1 MPNATQKAIFIGF
14 ACLMV
19 LGSLLQ
25 YLPKPTQKLPAS
37 YEGKVIKVSDGDT
50 ITIKTSQNEKIK
62 VRLTGI
68 DAPESDQPF
77 GKASK
82 EKLAS
87 FIENKNVRIET
98 HKNDRNGRVLA
109 KVWVRPSDC
118 ATCGKTLNVNH
129 AQILAGMAW
138 WYRRYAKELSD
149 EDRGRYESAEDESRK
164 RKRGLWSAS
173 SPVAPWDWRRGVRVG
188 VDEQCGSKKYC
199 RDMTNCGEAKFYL
212 NQCGVRRIDGDTDG
226 IPCESL
232 CRGS

>member
-1 MPNATQKAIFIGF
+1 MPNATQKVIFTGL

-19 LGSLLQ
+19 LGSLFQ
-25 YLPKPTQKLPAS
+25 YLPKPTQKLPSS
-37 YEGKVIKVSDGDT
+37 YEGRVIKVIDGDT

-68 DAPESDQPF
+68 DAPESDQLY

-164 RKRGLWSAS
+164 RKRGLWSAPS
-173 SPVAPWDWRRGVRVG
+173 SLAPWDWRRGVRVE

-199 RDMTNCGEAKFYL
+199 RDMSNCAEAKFYL
-212 NQCGVRRIDGDTDG
+212 NQCGVRRIDGDSDG
-226 IPCESL
+226 IPCEYL

>member
-1 MPNATQKAIFIGF
+1 MPNATQKVIFTGL

-19 LGSLLQ
+19 LGSLFQ
-25 YLPKPTQKLPAS
+25 YLPKPTQKLPSS
-37 YEGKVIKVSDGDT
+37 YEGRVIKVIDGDT

-68 DAPESDQPF
+68 DAPESDQPL

-164 RKRGLWSAS
+164 RKRGLWSAPS
-173 SPVAPWDWRRGVRVG
+173 SLAPWDWRRGVRG
-188 VDEQCGSKKYC
+188 Q
-199 RDMTNCGEAKFYL
+199 
-212 NQCGVRRIDGDTDG
+212 
-226 IPCESL
+226 
-232 CRGS
+232 